1 MDFKRLLPHL
11 IAIGV
16 FFATVVYF
24 FAPQFQGKELPKG
37 DVRAYIASAKETI
50 DYREATGEP
59 ALWTGTNFGGMP
71 NFQVAPPDPGN
82 KLKYSSK
89 ILTGFMA
96 RPAGYFFAGMLCC
109 YLLLILIG
117 VNPWLGIV
125 GALGAGLATNGFV
138 LFGAGHMTKILVV
151 FYLPLIAAGIL
162 LAFRKQYIWG
172 GLIFAF
178 GMGMALAANHVQ
190 MLYYFGITLP
200 FFGIARFVQD
210 YRKGE
215 LAHFGKATAV
225 LVVGLFLA
233 LGSGAGILWTTSE
246 YIGETMRGGQ
256 KLETPVIA
264 PSVVATADPAEATS
278 TSSGL
283 EWDYAMQWSNGWKDL
298 LATYSPL
305 AAGGG
310 NGQEVKRDGYFGQAM
325 RRGGFTNLP
334 VTFAAPA
341 YHGSL
346 PFTEGPAYLGAV
358 VWALFIFGLFTARRS
373 LAIWLGLGTAFI
385 FLLSMGKQMEG
396 INHFLFDN
404 LPKLNSFRSPSSAL
418 SISTF
423 MMIFLGVVGVNDWL
437 KRLAG
442 GERKQEKARKQLLYA
457 GITAGVL
464 GLLAT
469 VVFPA
474 MIDFDNAGD
483 AAQIQRFTGGQAKD
497 IPSLVAGL
505 VETRSALY
513 GSSAWRS
520 FLFVGLTFGALFLAF
535 RKTISP
541 LIGAIILAGLVTVDF
556 AGINNDRLPAERW
569 ERAKNAEADFPKT
582 AADATI
588 LADPDPHYRVFNATV
603 NAFQD
608 GSTSYY
614 HKSIGGY
621 SAVKMRRIQDVIDG
635 YLGGRPNQ
643 EILNMLN
650 AKWFIVPGQGGQAEA
665 LQNPA
670 AFGNAWLVND
680 IMLVDSNDDEFSAL
694 GTVDS
699 LKGTA
704 IIHDE
709 FARQLSG
716 FTPTGRGSV
725 QLTEYTPDAL
735 TYSFKSASEQLVVF
749 SEMWYGPDLGWEVTI
764 DGAPA
769 ELIRANYL
777 LRAVRVP
784 AGQHTIRMAFK
795 PASYFTGRTIAVVCS
810 LLILF
815 GLIGYGGWTI
825 WQLRKEG

>member
-11 IAIGV
+11 IAVGI
-16 FFATVVYF
+16 FFATVIYF
-24 FAPQFQGKELPKG
+24 FAPQFQGQELPKG
-37 DVRAYIASAKETI
+37 DIRAYLASAKETS
-50 DYREATGEP
+50 DYRAATGEP
-59 ALWTGTNFGGMP
+59 VLWTGTNFGGMP
-71 NFQVAPPDPGN
+71 NVQVAPPDPGN
-82 KLKYSSK
+82 KLKSAQHV
-89 ILTGFMA
+89 LTGFLP

-109 YLLLILIG
+109 YLLLVLIG
-117 VNPWLGIV
+117 VNPWLGVV

-200 FFGIARFVQD
+200 FFGLARFVQD

-225 LVVGLFLA
+225 LVLGLFLA
-233 LGSGAGILWTTSE
+233 IGSGAGILWTTSE

-256 KLETPVIA
+256 KLETPVLA
-264 PSVVATADPAEATS
+264 ASADTPAGEATG
-278 TSSGL
+278 SGL

-310 NGQEVKRDGYFGQAM
+310 NGQEISRDSEFGQAM
-325 RRGGFTNLP
+325 RRGGFNNLP
-334 VTFAAPA
+334 VTFPAPA

-442 GERKQEKARKQLLYA
+442 DDRKQEKARKQLLYA
-457 GITAGVL
+457 GVTAAVL
-464 GLLAT
+464 GVLAT
-469 VVFPA
+469 VIFPA
-474 MIDFDNAGD
+474 MIDFSNPSDT
-483 AAQIQRFTGGQAKD
+483 AQIQRFTGGQAKD
-497 IPSLVAGL
+497 VPGLVAGL
-505 VETRSALY
+505 VETRASLY
-513 GSSAWRS
+513 SSSAWRS

-541 LIGAIILAGLVTVDF
+541 LIGAVILAGLVTVDF

-569 ERAKNAEADFPKT
+569 ERVKNAEIDFPKT
-582 AADATI
+582 AADETI

-621 SAVKMRRIQDVIDG
+621 SAVKMRRIQDLIDG
-635 YLGGRPNQ
+635 YLIKGDQ
-643 EILNMLN
+643 EVLNMLN
-650 AKWFIVPGQGGQAEA
+650 AKWYIVPGQGGQPEA
-665 LQNPA
+665 RLNPE

-680 IMLVDSNDDEFSAL
+680 IQKVTTSDAEFAALATVDDLESTAIVHAEFAEQVRGLNPTGS
-694 GTVDS
+694 GTV
-699 LKGTA
+699 A
-704 IIHDE
+704 
-709 FARQLSG
+709 
-716 FTPTGRGSV
+716 
-725 QLTEYTPDAL
+725 LTEYTPDVL
-735 TYSFKSASEQLVVF
+735 TYRFNSASEQLVVF
-749 SEMWYGPDLGWEVTI
+749 SEMWYGPDLGWTVTI
-764 DGAPA
+764 DGEPG

-784 AGQHTIRMAFK
+784 AGEHTIRMEFR
-795 PASYFTGRTIAVVCS
+795 PASYFKGRTIAIICS

-815 GLIGYGGWTI
+815 GLVGYGGWQAY
-825 WQLRKEG
+825 QLRQATAS